1 MSSFESAKEPVT
13 VYFGA
18 FDRHNFGDLLLARVA
33 QRLHPI
39 AAPAPVWAGLA
50 ARDLRPWGG
59 VTCESLAD
67 LAAGWAERFGERPAR
82 LIHVGG
88 EILTTTAWQAAVMLQ
103 SPELARQAIARWDQ
117 DAEGAACWAW
127 EQLGCRRAIPYVAG
141 RDSLPRVGWLEFRG
155 IGGVALAGL
164 TPPAREEVLS
174 ALRQADRLGVRDRVT
189 QAALAQAGVSAVL
202 EPDPVLAGS
211 TTSPA
216 LVGATTTPALAGVS
230 HFAADIGRHG
240 AEGEVAA
247 VRARFPLG
255 YVAFQCGG
263 DFADDVALAELAAGL
278 KAAARE
284 GGSGGQ
290 GGLGVVLFR
299 AGAAPWHDD
308 LELLSRL
315 QARLSA
321 EPDAVPAW
329 LFQSLH
335 LWDICALLAGARL
348 FCGSSLHARL
358 VARAFAVPA
367 VSLAASE
374 AEAQRG
380 KVAAWLSTWEPGTA
394 VLTPARWAREVGQG
408 AGMRLKEDGLEK

>member
-1 MSSFESAKEPVT
+1 MPSFQSLKEPVT

-33 QRLHPI
+33 ERRHPA

-59 VTCESLAD
+59 VDCESLAD
-67 LAAGWAERFGERPAR
+67 LAAGWEARFGERPAR
-82 LIHVGG
+82 LVHVGG

-103 SPELARQAIARWDQ
+103 SPELARQAIARWDR
-117 DAEGAACWAW
+117 DAEGAACWAR
-127 EQLGCRRAIPYVAG
+127 EQLGCPRAMPYVAG

-164 TPPAREEVLS
+164 APPAREEILA

-202 EPDPVLAGS
+202 EPDPVLAGAPTLPAQARS
-211 TTSPA
+211 ATS
-216 LVGATTTPALAGVS
+216 PALAGVS

-247 VRARFPLG
+247 VRARFPQG

-263 DFADDVALAELAAGL
+263 DFADDAALAELAAGL
-278 KAAARE
+278 KATARE
-284 GGSGGQ
+284 GSSGGQ

-308 LELLSRL
+308 LELLARL
-315 QARLSA
+315 QARLA
-321 EPDAVPAW
+321 ANTVPAW

-367 VSLAASE
+367 LSLAANE
-374 AEAQRG
+374 AEARQG
-380 KVAAWLSTWEPGTA
+380 KVAAWLATWEPDGV
-394 VLTPARWAREVGQG
+394 VLTPSRWAREAPALAGAPGANQG
-408 AGMRLKEDGLEK
+408 

>member
-1 MSSFESAKEPVT
+1 MPPLQSLKEPVT

-39 AAPAPVWAGLA
+39 AVEAPVWAGLV

-59 VTCESLAD
+59 VACESLAD
-67 LAAGWAERFGERPAR
+67 LAAGWEERFGERPAC

-103 SPELARQAIARWDQ
+103 SPELARQAIARWDR
-117 DAEGAACWAW
+117 DAEGAACWAR
-127 EQLGCRRAIPYVAG
+127 EQLGCHRAIPYVAG

-155 IGGVALAGL
+155 VGGVALAGL
-164 TPPAREEVLS
+164 TPPAREEVLA
-174 ALRQADRLGVRDRVT
+174 ALRQADRLSVRERVT
-189 QAALAQAGVSAVL
+189 QAALARAGISALL
-202 EPDPVLAGS
+202 EPDPAQSGS
-211 TTSPA
+211 ATLPA
-216 LVGATTTPALAGVS
+216 QAGVS
-230 HFAADIGRHG
+230 HFAAEIGRHG
-240 AEGEVAA
+240 AAGEVAA
-247 VRARFPLG
+247 VRARFPQG

-263 DFADDVALAELAAGL
+263 DFADDAALAALAASL
-278 KAAARE
+278 KAAVRQD
-284 GGSGGQ
+284 GSGGQ
-290 GGLGVVLFR
+290 GKLGVVLFR

-308 LELLSRL
+308 LALLSRL
-315 QARLSA
+315 QAHLA
-321 EPDAVPAW
+321 AGPDAVPAC

-367 VSLAASE
+367 LSLAASE
-374 AEAQRG
+374 AEAQGG

-394 VLTPARWAREVGQG
+394 VLTPARWAREAEGRGLQG
-408 AGMRLKEDGLEK
+408 CA